1 MAFSK
6 AYLSTNQVVPVWEDV
21 SFRVDTIHAG
31 GTLTMEAEANMS
43 RHCSVA
49 TGKIKVKMGDE
60 PEFTI
65 GPHGMFRIKPG
76 TTCVVQN
83 RMYVDAIVHVTAL
96 SGFM

>member
-21 SFRVDTIHAG
+21 TFHVDTIRAG
-31 GTLTMEAEANMS
+31 NTLTMEAEVNKS
-43 RHCSVA
+43 RHCSIA
-49 TGKIKVKMGDE
+49 AGKVKVKMGDQ

-65 GPHGMFRIKPG
+65 GPHGLFLIKPG